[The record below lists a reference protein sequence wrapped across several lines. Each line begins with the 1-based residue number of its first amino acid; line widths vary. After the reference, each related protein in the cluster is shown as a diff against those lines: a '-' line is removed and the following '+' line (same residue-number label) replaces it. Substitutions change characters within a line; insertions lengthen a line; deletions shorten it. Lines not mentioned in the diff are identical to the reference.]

1 MANKFLPLGTAVVL
15 VGLLT
20 LLSEP
25 FMLWMPA
32 KAQMTVLLGAAVL
45 ACVWAGFVLYEHTDD
60 EREALH
66 RMNAGRMAYLSGI
79 AVLTVALV
87 VQGFAHAIDP
97 WISTALGVMVLVKL
111 GSRFYS
117 DKYQ

>member
-1 MANKFLPLGTAVVL
+1 MANKLFHIGTAVVL

-20 LLSEP
+20 LLSDP
-25 FMLWMPA
+25 FMLWMPDL
-32 KAQMTVLLGAAVL
+32 AQMMVLLGAAIL
-45 ACVWAGFVLYEHTDD
+45 ACVWAGFVMYEHTVD
-60 EREALH
+60 ERDALH

-87 VQGFAHAIDP
+87 VQGFAHDIDP
-97 WISTALGVMVLVKL
+97 WVSIALGVMVLVKL